1 MDMGRWMDGG
11 VFVYF
16 FLDFCF
22 IDEFFGLIGNQ
33 QINETIKQIELF

>member
-1 MDMGRWMDGG
+1 MDGG

-22 IDEFFGLIGNQ
+22 IDEFFFDFNW
-33 QINETIKQIELF
+33 NKVNKSMKQTN